1 MQQIKTLAT
10 LARLAEGTGEVR
22 RSVLAQ
28 HTGRSAATVGD
39 CMGFLADVGLVR
51 AAQGLYAV
59 TDEGREF
66 AGLWQRDS
74 ARARLLLHPLLAAH
88 WSAPAAARHLADG
101 PLPQEELAKRIRA
114 GLPGVPLRGMYLVE
128 WLVIGLVL
136 VRDEQ
141 LRVHLAPANHQ
152 PAPEPADGPAGE
164 APSEPHKDNASRT
177 ERGTG
182 PRPGQAGPSAGTTLL
197 GLTRQEVQALP
208 DARYAAFLDGVLQTL
223 RGAHAP
229 LT

>member
-1 MQQIKTLAT
+1 MTLAQ
-10 LARLAEGTGEVR
+10 LVEGTGQVR
-22 RSVLAQ
+22 RSELAQ

-51 AAQGLYAV
+51 ADRGLYAI

-66 AGLWQRDS
+66 AELWPRDS
-74 ARARLLLHPLLAAH
+74 ARARLLLHPLLARH
-88 WSAPAAARHLADG
+88 WSASAAARLLADG
-101 PLPQEELAKRIRA
+101 PLPQEELAASIRA

-141 LRVHLAPANHQ
+141 LRVHLAPAGGHR
-152 PAPEPADGPAGE
+152 PTSGRTDGPAAGE
-164 APSEPHKDNASRT
+164 AAPGPSGDGASQA
-177 ERGTG
+177 
-182 PRPGQAGPSAGTTLL
+182 RPGLEPDSSMAEPPTGITLL
-197 GLTRQEVQALP
+197 GLTLQEVQALP
-208 DARYAAFLDGVLQTL
+208 DARYAAFLDGVLQSL

-229 LT
+229 TA